1 MPSLHNL
8 QLFVLPHVESLARA
22 STTSA
27 RLYFFAGPRLIEY
40 LGSTHGSLSATAATF
55 SCGLPAVPERVEQ
68 VVEDRK
74 RATKRVDDLEAELA
88 RMLVKDMLASTAPG
102 DTVTLYKQRAD
113 DSSNP
118 LGFLSS
124 ISMAFSNEISS
135 REQPT
140 PHLVVLSSSPSS
152 QNSTSTTVV
161 MVFGSDEKRVK
172 EVGDVLRSK
181 LGVKGGGKG
190 PRWSG
195 KFTGVWKANK
205 EGALIEETIRV

>member
-8 QLFVLPHVESLARA
+8 QLFILPHVESLARA

-27 RLYFFAGPRLIEY
+27 RLYFLAGPRLIEY
-40 LGSTHGSLSATAATF
+40 LGSTHGSLSAAAATF

-74 RATKRVDDLEAELA
+74 RAVKRVDDLEAELA
-88 RMLVKDMLASTAPG
+88 RMIVKEILAPVAPG
-102 DTVTLYKQRAD
+102 EAVTLYKQRTD
-113 DSSNP
+113 DASNP

-124 ISMAFSNEISS
+124 ISMAFSSEIAA
-135 REQPT
+135 RELPT

-161 MVFGSDEKRVK
+161 IVFGSDEKRVK

-205 EGALIEETIRV
+205 EGALIEEAIRE